1 MPDKDAGKVLRLV
14 DDLRVVVDAG
24 RDGTTRD
31 VLEAVR
37 DDVGL
42 GAAMSLLD
50 RTGGG
55 QGSSHLDDLDGL
67 LGVADLHPDPAG
79 FEPWLRAAFQ
89 RETDPDGVTLSTSTG

>member
-1 MPDKDAGKVLRLV
+1 SDR
-14 DDLRVVVDAG
+14 AG
-24 RDGTTRD
+24 RRRRGGRAPPRH

-55 QGSSHLDDLDGL
+55 QGSSHLDDIDGL
-67 LGVADLHPDPAG
+67 LGVADLHPDPGG
-79 FEPWLRAAFQ
+79 FEPWLRGVFK
-89 RETDPDGVTLSTSTG
+89 RETDPSGVTLSTVHRVKGREWDR